1 MINEIPTRLANKAAS
16 DITAWYVD
24 PDFTP
29 ITIPTEVKWVHDIV
43 IGQDPDKTVP
53 QVMSLLK
60 CVDIQEYKSVFDSRE
75 LFDYLPDSSIY
86 DLLKNVDASNTLNL
100 LAANRKPLYTL
111 FSGDEYLVSLF
122 KLYSGTNEGVVKLCS
137 VILAIAYR
145 LKQAQD

>member
-29 ITIPTEVKWVHDIV
+29 VTIPAEVKWVYDIV
-43 IGQDPDKTVP
+43 IGTDPDKTVP

-60 CVDIQEYKSVFDSRE
+60 CVDIQEYKAEFDSRE

-86 DLLKNVDASNTLNL
+86 DLLKNVDTSNTLNL
-100 LAANRKPLYTL
+100 LATNRKPLYTL
-111 FSGDEYLVSLF
+111 FSGDEYLASLF

-145 LKQAQD
+145 LKQV